1 VSTRTGRAIRL
12 SVSLLVLA
20 CCSVVPAAAST
31 ILGTDVAETLRGTRG
46 ADRISARDGD
56 DKLFG
61 LAGDDVLT
69 GGPGRD
75 VVRGGR
81 GADRLL
87 LRDGARDV
95 AACGP
100 GRDTVLA
107 DGADVVLGDCET
119 MRVVPPDPQSP
130 PPRPVVP
137 GVYGGRTTQGELV
150 TFHVDSGGALTRLAF
165 PAIRLSCTPP
175 DGPPLTWYHDFGAA
189 AYLVGRDGTFAA
201 DESGARVVAGG
212 SATYRIVVSGLLTVG
227 IATGSVQLDVEL
239 DTAATAATCTAV
251 ALRWTAAAAALTG
264 P

>member
-1 VSTRTGRAIRL
+1 MGGADPRRA
-12 SVSLLVLA
+12 LVA
-20 CCSVVPAAAST
+20 ATAASLVV
-31 ILGTDVAETLRGTRG
+31 IASALSGSIVGTNRSESLRGTG
-46 ADRISARDGD
+46 GPDRISARDGD

-69 GGPGRD
+69 GGPGQD
-75 VVRGGR
+75 VLRGGR
-81 GADRLL
+81 GSDRLL
-87 LRDGARDV
+87 LRDGSRDV

-119 MRVVPPDPQSP
+119 MRVLPPEPQSP

-150 TFHVDSGGALTRLAF
+150 TFQVDSGGALTRLVF
-165 PAIRLSCTPP
+165 PAIRLSCTPAG
-175 DGPPLTWYHDFGAA
+175 GPSVVWPQDFGAA
-189 AYLVGRDGTFAA
+189 VYIVGRDGTFTA
-201 DESGARVVAGG
+201 EQSGARLVAGVP
-212 SATYRIVVSGLLTVG
+212 ATYRIVVSGLLTVG

-239 DTAATAATCTAV
+239 EAAATTSTCTTADV
-251 ALRWTAAAAALTG
+251 RWTAAAAALTG

>member
-1 VSTRTGRAIRL
+1 VGTRTGRAITT
-12 SVSLLVLA
+12 VASLAVVAVL
-20 CCSVVPAAAST
+20 PAGAST
-31 ILGTDVAETLRGTRG
+31 IIGTSSSETIRGTG
-46 ADRISARDGD
+46 GPDRISARNGD
-56 DKLFG
+56 DRLYG
-61 LAGDDVLT
+61 LAGDDVLA
-69 GGPGRD
+69 GGPGQD

-137 GVYGGRTTQGELV
+137 GLYGGRTTQGELV
-150 TFHVDSGGALTRLAF
+150 TFQVDSGGALSRLAF
-165 PAIRLSCTPP
+165 PAIRLSCAPA
-175 DGPPLTWYHDFGAA
+175 DGSAVTWEQDFGPAV
-189 AYLVGRDGTFAA
+189 YLVGRDGTFRAE
-201 DESGARVVAGG
+201 ESGTRDVAGAP
-212 SATYRIVVSGLLTVG
+212 ATYRIVVSGLLTVG
-227 IATGSVQLDVEL
+227 IATGSVKLDVEL
-239 DTAATAATCTAV
+239 ENAAATSTCTA
-251 ALRWTAAAAALTG
+251 ADLRWTAAAAALTG